1 MYKFKKNLVIAAA
14 VSLMLFTGCGE
25 TADQSNPTTQAV
37 TETVTEAQKEAKSEE
52 TSEETTEATTE
63 KTTEATTEKT
73 TEKTTEATTEKT
85 EEATSEAP
93 KDQAPDVDAVSVTKG
108 NVWAEEDDNERY
120 GYYLF
125 ETDNS
130 GEYVDARTGE
140 RKQFTYAI
148 EGGNI
153 SLTDSETS
161 AVEIGNLMTE
171 DRNIYLT
178 KGTYLVALADQN
190 ADSFTVFAGN
200 DIVEKAKKYVKE
212 TLGTEATD
220 AASSI
225 DKEGSCLIKVDGA
238 DNEEYAFSINT
249 LTGTGE
255 LISAEPASVDFS
267 N

>member
-37 TETVTEAQKEAKSEE
+37 TEAVTEAQKEAKSEE
-52 TSEETTEATTE
+52 TSEATTE

-161 AVEIGNLMTE
+161 AVETGNLMTE

-200 DIVEKAKKYVKE
+200 DIMEKAKNYVKE
-212 TLGTEATD
+212 TLGTEATN

-238 DNEEYAFSINT
+238 DNEEYSFSINT